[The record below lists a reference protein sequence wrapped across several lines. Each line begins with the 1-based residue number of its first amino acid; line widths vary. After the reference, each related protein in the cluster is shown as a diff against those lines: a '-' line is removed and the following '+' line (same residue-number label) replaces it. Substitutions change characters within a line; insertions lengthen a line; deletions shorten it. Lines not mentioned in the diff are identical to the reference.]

1 MPELSGGCVLSI
13 EINGEK
19 FELKDGAS
27 LKDAI
32 ELANAFYI
40 PGTTVGII
48 KTGAQKEQTTS
59 EYKIITNKGEFRIEL
74 FGDSTLWNKF
84 NHGFLDKNAH
94 WETTNSIAFGTV
106 ETDIIPQRIEQKY
119 NRFDVFFGTGGYDAK
134 NSYLIFAKNKHISDY
149 GSPAGAVVAKII
161 SGKNIITNLKQGDTL
176 LKIEPVIKWETLLDK
191 ISTSDLNVELEDG
204 MKIFTYFKVDLV
216 NESPE
221 GAEHFLALIRKKV
234 FIVDTFSYSFIS
246 DDALKGE
253 GCIYEHWD
261 ARSEGAIAVRTDGL
275 GNGRVYIYKEDRTS
289 SAVHSVIGHVS
300 AGIELIKIADA
311 GSKLGVLSNPERVMV
326 LGMGFKDAEKM
337 LSETPY
343 LNTGII
349 KLEKR
354 GYTGD
359 DAIIV
364 EQDPDTTIEIREAG
378 VVTGLGVSSDKIIN
392 VRFYDNLAP
401 ITLDFFR
408 HSLRLKDRPL
418 GPLPV
423 VYTYENTY
431 LFWSEK
437 GAEAYKEINPEN
449 VPKTK
454 VKAGEI
460 GVTNQAAKR
469 YGMVGVKLTDDEKYG
484 PTGEKFECTN
494 IIGKVIEPERLGGL
508 KVGDIIYIKEVS

>member
-1 MPELSGGCVLSI
+1 MLSI
-13 EINGEK
+13 EINGKKLEIK
-19 FELKDGAS
+19 EGSS

-32 ELANAFYI
+32 ELAKAFYI
-40 PGTTVGII
+40 PGATVGII
-48 KTGAQKEQTTS
+48 KTGAQKEQATS

-74 FGDSTLWNKF
+74 SGDSTLWNKF
-84 NHGFLDKNAH
+84 NHSFLDKNAH
-94 WETTNSIAFGTV
+94 WETANSIAFGPV

-134 NSYLIFAKNKHISDY
+134 NTYLMFAKNKHISDY
-149 GSPAGAVVAKII
+149 GSPKDAVFAKII
-161 SGKNIITNLKQGDTL
+161 SGKNIITNLKQGDTI
-176 LKIEPVIKWETLLDK
+176 LKIEPVIQWETLLDK
-191 ISTSDLNVELEDG
+191 ISTSDMNVKLEDG

-221 GAEHFLALIRKKV
+221 GAEHFLALIRKKL
-234 FIVDTFSYSFIS
+234 FIVDTFSHSFIS

-253 GCIYEHWD
+253 GCQYEHWD
-261 ARSEGAIAVRTDGL
+261 ARSEGAVAVRTDGL

-289 SAVHSVIGHVS
+289 SAVHSVVGHVS
-300 AGIELIKIADA
+300 AGIELIKTADA
-311 GSKLGVLSNPERVMV
+311 GSKLCVLSNPERVMI
-326 LGMGFKDAEKM
+326 LGMSFKDAEKM
-337 LSETPY
+337 LAERG
-343 LNTGII
+343 L
-349 KLEKR
+349 KLEKS
-354 GYTGD
+354 GYTGE

-364 EQDPDTTIEIREAG
+364 EQDPDTTIEIISAG

-392 VRFYDNLAP
+392 VSFYDDLAP

-431 LFWSEK
+431 LFKSEK
-437 GAEAYKEINPEN
+437 EAEAYKEINPEN
-449 VPKTK
+449 VPRTK

-460 GVTNQAAKR
+460 GVTNQAARR
-469 YGMVGVKLTDDEKYG
+469 YGMVGVRLTDDEKYG

-494 IIGKVIEPERLGGL
+494 IIGKVIEPERLKGI
-508 KVGDIIYIKEVS
+508 KVGDIIYIREVS

>member
-1 MPELSGGCVLSI
+1 MLSI

-19 FELKDGAS
+19 LEIKDGAS

-32 ELANAFYI
+32 DLAKAFYI
-40 PGTTVGII
+40 PGATVGII
-48 KTGAQKEQTTS
+48 KTGAAKEQATS

-74 FGDSTLWNKF
+74 SGDSTLWNKS
-84 NHGFLDKNAH
+84 NHSLIDKNAH
-94 WETTNSIAFGTV
+94 WETANSIAFGPV

-134 NSYLIFAKNKHISDY
+134 NTYLMFAKNKHISDY
-149 GSPAGAVVAKII
+149 GSPKDAVFAKII
-161 SGKNIITNLKQGDTL
+161 SGKNIIANLKQGDTI
-176 LKIEPVIKWETLLDK
+176 LKIEPVIQWETLLDK
-191 ISTSDLNVELEDG
+191 ISTSDVNVKLEDG

-234 FIVDTFSYSFIS
+234 FIVDTFSHSFIS

-253 GCIYEHWD
+253 GCQYEHWD

-289 SAVHSVIGHVS
+289 SAVHSVVGHIS
-300 AGIELIKIADA
+300 AGIELIKTADA
-311 GSKLGVLSNPERVMV
+311 GSKLCVLSNPERVMI
-326 LGMGFKDAEKM
+326 LGMSFKDAEKM
-337 LSETPY
+337 LAERG
-343 LNTGII
+343 L
-349 KLEKR
+349 KLEKS

-364 EQDPDTTIEIREAG
+364 EQDPDTTIEIIGAG
-378 VVTGLGVSSDKIIN
+378 AVTGLGVKSDKIIN
-392 VRFYDNLAP
+392 VSFYDDLAP

-423 VYTYENTY
+423 IYTYENTY
-431 LFWSEK
+431 LFKSEK
-437 GAEAYKEINPEN
+437 EAEAYKEINPEN
-449 VPKTK
+449 VPRTK

-494 IIGKVIEPERLGGL
+494 IIGKVIEPERLKGI
-508 KVGDIIYIKEVS
+508 KVGDIIYIREV